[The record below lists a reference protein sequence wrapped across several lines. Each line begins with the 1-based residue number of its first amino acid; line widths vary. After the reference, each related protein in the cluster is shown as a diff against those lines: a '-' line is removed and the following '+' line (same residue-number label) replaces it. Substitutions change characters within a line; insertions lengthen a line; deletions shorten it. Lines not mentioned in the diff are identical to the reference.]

1 MTGVRLTFRFRDRGI
16 DKDLRRRV
24 ARLADKGPLLKSIGE
39 EMLPRI
45 NKRFRDQ
52 RGPDGKAW
60 AALSP
65 RTIRSR
71 TRRGHVPISI
81 LRMRG
86 HLAGSINYQ
95 VGGSTLTIGTGGEV
109 EDYAAIHQFGGK
121 AGRGR
126 KVTIKARPYL
136 GFADDDMDVI
146 EDEATA
152 FLLGT
157 VGSSRR

>member
-1 MTGVRLTFRFRDRGI
+1 MTGVRLTFSFHDRGI

-60 AALSP
+60 APLAK
-65 RTIRSR
+65 RTIRTR
-71 TRRGHVPISI
+71 TRRGHVPIRI

-86 HLAGSINYQ
+86 HLAGSVNYQ
-95 VGGSTLTIGTGGEV
+95 VGGSSLTIGTGGAV

-126 KVTIKARPYL
+126 KVTIHARPYL

-146 EDEATA
+146 EQEAEA
-152 FLLGT
+152 FLIGP
-157 VGSSRR
+157 